1 MRRKA
6 LETIIGAF
14 VLLAAI
20 AFVVYAFSASTVGK
34 VQGYELQAEF
44 GRVDGVQAGSEV
56 RMSGIKIGSV
66 LDSKLDPQTYL
77 AIVRFNISQSVQ
89 IPTDSSVRILSDGL
103 LGDAYLSIEPGG
115 SDTMFAPGDVVT
127 RTQDSINILDALVR
141 LVGGGGVDSGTGEDG
156 GLGGG
161 GLE

>member
-20 AFVVYAFSASTVGK
+20 VFVVYAFNESTVGA
-34 VQGYELQAEF
+34 VEGYELQAEF
-44 GRVDGVQAGSEV
+44 GRIDGVLSGSEV

-66 LDSKLDPQTYL
+66 LDSRLDPTTYL
-77 AIVRFNISQSVQ
+77 AVVRFNISQSIQ
-89 IPTDSSVRILSDGL
+89 IPKDSSVRVLSDGL
-103 LGDAYLSIEPGG
+103 LGDAYLSIEPGS
-115 SDTMFAPGDVVT
+115 SDTMLEPGAAIT
-127 RTQDSINILDALVR
+127 RTQDSINIVDLLGRFAFS
-141 LVGGGGVDSGTGEDG
+141 GAEDSGTG
-156 GLGGG
+156 G

>member
-6 LETIIGAF
+6 LETIIGGF

-44 GRVDGVQAGSEV
+44 GRVDGVQPGSEV

-66 LDSKLDPQTYL
+66 LDSKLDPLTYL
-77 AIVRFNISQSVQ
+77 AIVRFNIAQSVQ

-115 SDTMFAPGDVVT
+115 SDTMFAPGDMVT

-141 LVGGGGVDSGTGEDG
+141 LVGGGGVDSGAGEGG